1 MHASPDRTYWV
12 YIMTNRSET
21 LYIGMT
27 NNLMRR
33 VQEHRLGQVAGFT
46 AQYKIT
52 RLIYAESYAE
62 VRDALGREKQLK
74 GWTRAKKLALIA
86 ASNPDWRDL
95 GDDWL
100 GITAEEFRAGSHEF
114 WFRMSRET
122 RYSLAG

>member
-1 MHASPDRTYWV
+1 MNAPPDRTYWV
-12 YIMTNRSET
+12 YIMTNRSGT
-21 LYIGMT
+21 LYIGLT
-27 NNLMRR
+27 KNLMRR
-33 VQEHRLGQVAGFT
+33 IQEHRLGRVAGFT

-52 RLIYAESYAE
+52 RLIHAEPFSE

-100 GITAEEFRAGSHEF
+100 GVSAEE
-114 WFRMSRET
+114 
-122 RYSLAG
+122 Y

>member
-1 MHASPDRTYWV
+1 MSALPDRTYWV
-12 YIMTNRSET
+12 YIMTNRSGT

-52 RLIYAESYAE
+52 HLIHAEAFSEA
-62 VRDALGREKQLK
+62 RDAVARGRQLK
-74 GWTRAKKLALIA
+74 GWTRAKKLALVA
-86 ASNPDWRDL
+86 ASNSDWRDL

-100 GITAEEFRAGSHEF
+100 GVGAEEHSGKL
-114 WFRMSRET
+114 T
-122 RYSLAG
+122 RPEVR